1 MRLKHLNPASG
12 SSDVRDRRSRTMG
25 GIILPISILVVAF
38 GLFLSRPAAVADTST
53 IAPLAQGKSLYR
65 MHCAS
70 CHGVN
75 LEGQPN
81 WRERKAD
88 GRLPAPPHDETG
100 HTWHHPD
107 AQLLKIT
114 KLGTEAIVGNGYKSD
129 MPGFADILTDE
140 EIGAV
145 LAYIKSTWPDRIRR
159 RHDAM
164 NERMKQ

>member
-1 MRLKHLNPASG
+1 MG
-12 SSDVRDRRSRTMG
+12 SKVSELAIGYSKDRVRQSRAVDAVMWRAWFA
-25 GIILPISILVVAF
+25 LVAF
-38 GLFLSRPAAVADTST
+38 GSLLSLPVAVASELNS
-53 IAPLAQGKSLYR
+53 ARLAEGETLYVK
-65 MHCAS
+65 HCAS
-70 CHGVN
+70 CHGAN

-81 WRERKAD
+81 WRQRKPD

-114 KLGTEAIVGNGYKSD
+114 KLGTEAIVGGGYKSD
-129 MPGFADILTDE
+129 MLGFAGVMSDR

-145 LAYIKSTWPDRIRR
+145 LAYIKSTWPERIRR

-164 NERMKQ
+164 NGRTKQ